1 MGRIRYA
8 KSPRDRARSEGPPA
22 AKLDARPL
30 RMRSIRCV
38 YETDAEASQAVVPR
52 PLEASVGSEVCV
64 SFVSIEMPISAGTSV
79 EIRSVRFG
87 VRVVY
92 DDRPGCYLLTMPT
105 TSEQS
110 VMLGRERFG
119 EPRKLA
125 RIAFDA
131 EGDRVSASVERM
143 GIGFL
148 RIDGDRAEELP
159 PRKET
164 EIGYCFKAFPSC
176 ESGSGFDQDPQL
188 VRLEWQHD
196 DERVWRLDGEIALYE
211 SVFDP
216 VADLP
221 VRRVVDLELTEGTL
235 RSSARIVRPVPGE
248 WLLPFVHQ
256 RYDDPR
262 TDGMDV

>member
-1 MGRIRYA
+1 MARIRYA
-8 KSPRDRARSEGPPA
+8 KSPDDRARSEGSPA
-22 AKLDARPL
+22 ARSDARPL
-30 RMRSIRCV
+30 RVRSIRCV
-38 YETDAEASQAVVPR
+38 YETDAEAAQAVVPR

-64 SFVSIEMPISAGTSV
+64 AFSSVETPLSAGVSV

-105 TSEQS
+105 TSEQA
-110 VMLGRERFG
+110 VLIGRERFG

-131 EGDRVSASVERM
+131 EGDRVSASVERL

-148 RIDGDRAEELP
+148 RVDADRAEELP

-164 EIGYCFKAFPSC
+164 ELGYCFKAFPSC
-176 ESGSGFDQDPQL
+176 EPGGGFEPDPRL

-211 SVFDP
+211 SAFDP

-221 VRRVVDLELTEGTL
+221 VRRVVELELTEGTL
-235 RSSARIVRPVPGE
+235 RSSARILRPVPGE

-262 TDGMDV
+262 IDGMDV